1 MTEEAPPDAEQIISD
16 YEDLLNGDFSKL
28 DVLSESYALYGPTAP
43 EEGFDRDALEELIR
57 ENLKGF
63 PDGQYTVDEML
74 ASAEVIMSEWTITGT
89 HEGEFNGIPP
99 TGRKVEYKT
108 MSKQLIEDGKIQEEW
123 GYLDPQEILSQLGV
137 TDE

>member
-1 MTEEAPPDAEQIISD
+1 MTQEAPTGVEQLISD

-28 DVLSESYALYGPTAP
+28 DVLSESYTLHGPTAP
-43 EEGFDRDALEELIR
+43 EEGLDRDGLEELVR

-63 PDGQYTVDEML
+63 PDGQFSVDEML
-74 ASAEVIMSEWTITGT
+74 ASEEVVMSDWTITGT

-99 TGRKVEYKT
+99 TGREVEYKT
-108 MSKQLIEDGKIQEEW
+108 MSKQRIENGKIQEEW

-137 TDE
+137 TDK